1 MRKHA
6 SFGIAATAM
15 ALAMIFWAKS
25 SVEATNADLARPRIG
40 LSSYVVVSSPYLPI
54 QVIEE
59 VY

>member
-25 SVEATNADLARPRIG
+25 SVEATNSDVARPRIG
-40 LSSYVVVSSPYLPI
+40 VPSYVVVSGPYLPI
-54 QVIEE
+54 HALEE

>member
-1 MRKHA
+1 
-6 SFGIAATAM
+6 M

-25 SVEATNADLARPRIG
+25 SVEATNTDLARPRIG

>member
-25 SVEATNADLARPRIG
+25 SVEATGTDVARPRIG
-40 LSSYVVVSSPYLPI
+40 VPSYVLVSGPYLPI
-54 QVIEE
+54 HVIEE

>member
-6 SFGIAATAM
+6 SFGIAATVM

-25 SVEATNADLARPRIG
+25 SVEATAVVRPKIG
-40 LSSYVVVSSPYLPI
+40 VPSYALVSSPYLPI
-54 QVIEE
+54 HALEE

>member
-25 SVEATNADLARPRIG
+25 SVEATNGDVTRPRIG
-40 LSSYVVVSSPYLPI
+40 VPSYVVVSNPYLPI
-54 QVIEE
+54 RAIEA

>member
-1 MRKHA
+1 MRKHT

-25 SVEATNADLARPRIG
+25 SVEATSTNAARAKIAVP
-40 LSSYVVVSSPYLPI
+40 SYAVVSSPYLPI
-54 QVIEE
+54 RAIEE

>member
-25 SVEATNADLARPRIG
+25 SVQATHTDGARSRPG
-40 LSSYVVVSSPYLPI
+40 VPSYVVVSSPYLPI
-54 QVIEE
+54 QAMEE

>member
-1 MRKHA
+1 MRKLA

-25 SVEATNADLARPRIG
+25 SVEATNTDLARPKIG